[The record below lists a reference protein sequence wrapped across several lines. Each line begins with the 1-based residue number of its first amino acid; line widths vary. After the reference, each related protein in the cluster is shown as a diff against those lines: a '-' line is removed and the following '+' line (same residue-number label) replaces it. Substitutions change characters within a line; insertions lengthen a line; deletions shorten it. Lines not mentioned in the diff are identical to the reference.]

1 MRRSE
6 SLGDEP
12 ASIPAAGL
20 AACERAVLVPYVQA
34 RLPYVRLGARQIMAG
49 DAQTTPFAHPFERAF
64 AELLTFYGVQ
74 WCYEPT
80 SFALTWAEDG
90 LPREMFTPDFYLP
103 DHRTYIE
110 LTAMRQRLVTRKH
123 RKIRRLRELY
133 PHVDVK
139 LLYRRDY
146 ERIARSFGRRRSA
159 GIPARVTLREE
170 CEIQARLRDLAV
182 AIGEDCGQIDP
193 PLALSVGDGGIALL
207 RAISEAAPDRLGAL
221 EGTGCKV
228 EVAKFQVGD
237 GARRVRITRRPR
249 CAVAGRRIILFVDIV
264 STGLTLSY
272 VVRWLRRRGATSVDV
287 CTLLDRESARI
298 VHVPIKYVGFP
309 APSEIVVGFGLSLYS
324 EYRGLDH
331 LAMLLPVPA
340 GVTPPADRDHLP

>member
-1 MRRSE
+1 MRRFEPLGEHSASSAATGFACRE
-6 SLGDEP
+6 SSL
-12 ASIPAAGL
+12 
-20 AACERAVLVPYVQA
+20 LVPYVQSC
-34 RLPYVRLGARQIMAG
+34 LPYVRLGARQISAG

-64 AELLTFYGVQ
+64 AELLSFYGVQ

-80 SFALTWAEDG
+80 SFALTWSDDG

-103 DHRTYIE
+103 EHRVYIE

-133 PHVDVK
+133 PQVDVK

-146 ERIARSFGRRRSA
+146 ERIARSFGRRRGA
-159 GIPARVTLREE
+159 GSPARVTLRDQA
-170 CEIQARLRDLAV
+170 EIHVRLRDLGR
-182 AIGEDCGQIDP
+182 AIAGDHHPDDP
-193 PLALSVGDGGIALL
+193 PLAIAVGDGGVGLLESIVGAAPECAALL
-207 RAISEAAPDRLGAL
+207 ER
-221 EGTGCKV
+221 TGCKV

-237 GARRVRITRRPR
+237 GTRRVRVTNRPR
-249 CAVAGRRIILFVDIV
+249 CAVAGRRVVLFVDIV

-298 VHVPIKYVGFP
+298 VQIPIKYVGFP
-309 APSEIVVGFGLSLYS
+309 APSEIVVGFGLSLYR
-324 EYRGLDH
+324 EFKGLDH
-331 LAMLLPVPA
+331 LAMLLPAPA
-340 GVTPPADRDHLP
+340 GVTPPADRDRLP